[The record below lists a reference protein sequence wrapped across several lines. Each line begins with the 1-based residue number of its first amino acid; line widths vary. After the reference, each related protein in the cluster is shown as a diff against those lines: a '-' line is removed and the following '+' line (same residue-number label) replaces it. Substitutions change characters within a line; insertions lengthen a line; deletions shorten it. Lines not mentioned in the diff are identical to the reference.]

1 MRFRISNC
9 TLIGLA
15 VFAVI
20 SWCIWGEGYF
30 MSCALSPD
38 GVSYLRMSE
47 AAAHGHLFNPN
58 GVSGHE
64 GWFARWPLG
73 YPWCIALV
81 MKMTSLDAFTS
92 ARVLA
97 TLLAGGFIVLLARCA
112 RPAFPVL
119 ALSLLNL
126 SFLGVFRLSYSEQP
140 FLLAVLALCLVLS
153 RERGKSMFFLVAA
166 ISGLSVAAFLFR
178 YIGVFAIFWAM
189 ATSCMAARIARRNW
203 RMVRVF
209 AVAAIVVGA
218 FVCGYLLLNRLM
230 SGAFTGGHPPGMS
243 ESALVL
249 VKRMAIALL
258 NEMQAFAFAVI
269 WPAALFFAS
278 GPGVFGKGGN
288 TEDECVPDGM
298 VFILFGLMCNGT
310 VILLRFLMPFDAL
323 GFRLLCPGTTLLVLG
338 VVLKVRAC
346 LRVDWATSINA
357 VPTRRILV
365 FLALLAVPAFH
376 FLSMERELRR
386 VMHLPMESWHEG
398 YHAVRAHVMEKYA
411 DVPSGTRFAFPD
423 KHPGVYYWIDFL
435 RPDILADVPDSPD
448 KGF

>member
-1 MRFRISNC
+1 MVAPKRFGATFRAGMRNIRIWCLSIRNWRFLAEMRFRISKC

-20 SWCIWGEGYF
+20 AWCIWGEGYF

-97 TLLAGGFIVLLARCA
+97 TLLSGGFIVLLARCA

-140 FLLAVLALCLVLS
+140 FILVILALCLVLS
-153 RERGKSMFFLVAA
+153 RERGRSIILVTA
-166 ISGLSVAAFLFR
+166 ISSLVIAAFLFR

-189 ATSCMAARIARRNW
+189 AASIMAARIAGRN
-203 RMVRVF
+203 
-209 AVAAIVVGA
+209 
-218 FVCGYLLLNRLM
+218 
-230 SGAFTGGHPPGMS
+230 
-243 ESALVL
+243 
-249 VKRMAIALL
+249 
-258 NEMQAFAFAVI
+258 
-269 WPAALFFAS
+269 
-278 GPGVFGKGGN
+278 
-288 TEDECVPDGM
+288 
-298 VFILFGLMCNGT
+298 
-310 VILLRFLMPFDAL
+310 
-323 GFRLLCPGTTLLVLG
+323 
-338 VVLKVRAC
+338 
-346 LRVDWATSINA
+346 
-357 VPTRRILV
+357 
-365 FLALLAVPAFH
+365 
-376 FLSMERELRR
+376 
-386 VMHLPMESWHEG
+386 
-398 YHAVRAHVMEKYA
+398 
-411 DVPSGTRFAFPD
+411 
-423 KHPGVYYWIDFL
+423 
-435 RPDILADVPDSPD
+435 
-448 KGF
+448 

>member
-15 VFAVI
+15 VFAVV

-97 TLLAGGFIVLLARCA
+97 TLLA
-112 RPAFPVL
+112 
-119 ALSLLNL
+119 
-126 SFLGVFRLSYSEQP
+126 
-140 FLLAVLALCLVLS
+140 
-153 RERGKSMFFLVAA
+153 
-166 ISGLSVAAFLFR
+166 
-178 YIGVFAIFWAM
+178 
-189 ATSCMAARIARRNW
+189 
-203 RMVRVF
+203 
-209 AVAAIVVGA
+209 
-218 FVCGYLLLNRLM
+218 
-230 SGAFTGGHPPGMS
+230 
-243 ESALVL
+243 
-249 VKRMAIALL
+249 
-258 NEMQAFAFAVI
+258 
-269 WPAALFFAS
+269 
-278 GPGVFGKGGN
+278 
-288 TEDECVPDGM
+288 
-298 VFILFGLMCNGT
+298 
-310 VILLRFLMPFDAL
+310 
-323 GFRLLCPGTTLLVLG
+323 
-338 VVLKVRAC
+338 
-346 LRVDWATSINA
+346 
-357 VPTRRILV
+357 
-365 FLALLAVPAFH
+365 VPAFH

-411 DVPSGTRFAFPD
+411 DVPSGTRFAFPN
-423 KHPGVYYWIDFL
+423 KYPGVYYWIDFL